1 LTGTRRLP
9 SVLLCIA
16 AVVCVWS
23 GIAPTERFTW
33 FMEVS
38 PAVVGAI
45 VLIATRGRFP
55 LTSVSYVAI
64 CLFALILMIGGHYT
78 YAAVPAGFWVRDAL
92 GLERNHFDRLGHLFQ
107 GIAPA
112 LIARELLVRRS
123 PLRPGRWLT
132 FLSICVALS
141 VSAVYEI
148 FEWQYAVF
156 FGGEQAETF
165 LGSQGD
171 PWDAQTDMLMAWI
184 GATGAVTLLAP
195 LQ

>member
-1 LTGTRRLP
+1 
-9 SVLLCIA
+9 
-16 AVVCVWS
+16 
-23 GIAPTERFTW
+23 
-33 FMEVS
+33 MEVS

-195 LQ
+195 IQQRQIEALTPTE